1 MSNLLTK
8 MQMDMELRGFS
19 PKTVK
24 VYLKSVERV
33 SLFHTVAPEDLTYD
47 QIRIYLHHTISVRNL
62 SRSYINMIYSALK
75 FFFEQTLKQPW
86 CMTDIPRVKKPSKL
100 PVTLSPEQVKQLFST
115 TSNLKHKTMLML
127 TYSAGLR
134 VAELLDLHVSDIH
147 SSTNRI
153 RIRKGKGGKERY
165 TLLSKS
171 MLDMLRCYYRRYQ
184 PQDLLFPNP
193 RTGNRLTERSLQQ
206 VFSAQRETLGF
217 PKDATLHS
225 LRHSFATHL
234 LLAGTDVVAIQKLMG
249 HESIRTTSIY
259 LHLTHQ
265 DVLKV
270 VSPLDSLEVFHD

>member
-1 MSNLLTK
+1 MSKLLNK

-19 PKTVK
+19 PKTVT

-33 SLFHTVAPEDLTYD
+33 AQFHGVSPEDLTYD
-47 QIRIYLHHTISVRNL
+47 QIRVYLHHAITVRNL
-62 SRSYINMIYSALK
+62 SRSYINMTYSAIK
-75 FFFEQTLKQPW
+75 FFFVQTLNQSW
-86 CMTDIPRVKKPSKL
+86 SMTDIPRVKKASKL
-100 PVTLSPEQVKQLFST
+100 PVALSPVQVKQLFNA

-134 VAELLDLHVSDIH
+134 IGELLNLQISDIH

-153 RIRKGKGGKERY
+153 RIRKGKGNKERY
-165 TLLSKS
+165 TLLSKT
-171 MLDMLRCYYRRYQ
+171 MLDMLRDYYRKYQ

-193 RTGNRLTERSLQQ
+193 RTGKRLTERSLQQ
-206 VFSAQRETLGF
+206 VFSVQRKALGF
-217 PKDATLHS
+217 TKDATLHS

-270 VSPLDSLEVFHD
+270 VSPLDSLEIFHD